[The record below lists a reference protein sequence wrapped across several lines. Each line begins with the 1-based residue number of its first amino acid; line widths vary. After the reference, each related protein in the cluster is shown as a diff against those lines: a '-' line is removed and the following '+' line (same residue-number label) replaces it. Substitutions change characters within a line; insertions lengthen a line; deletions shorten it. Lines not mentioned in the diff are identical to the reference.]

1 MKKQSEVS
9 TFYLQNLQCPI
20 ENRRNVIGFLVISMD
35 FLGLLPLLS
44 IPFFAPLV
52 WAALIPII
60 CIHICALLYI
70 IAPYKFEKSY
80 YLYIGVFG
88 IVNTFV
94 YFLVIQKFLYRHVGV
109 EGSSYF
115 VIGILLM
122 FLLLVSIQIINA
134 KMLYSGTYTKL
145 QNGESKFNVSLII
158 AASSFGYIIAQFL
171 MSYLVTDSA
180 YMIAMITAYSVA
192 SILPAYLSTYIHRF
206 IYIQNNYEK
215 VINSYP
221 DFGKPKTSRKF
232 G

>member
-1 MKKQSEVS
+1 MHGFLRFVAAPEYSL
-9 TFYLQNLQCPI
+9 FCPI
-20 ENRRNVIGFLVISMD
+20 I
-35 FLGLLPLLS
+35 LGCTNS
-44 IPFFAPLV
+44 DYMYPFVGSFF
-52 WAALIPII
+52 
-60 CIHICALLYI
+60 I

-80 YLYIGVFG
+80 YLYLGVFG
-88 IVNTFV
+88 IINTYV
-94 YFLVIQKFLYRHVGV
+94 YFLVIQKFLYIHIYV

-122 FLLLVSIQIINA
+122 LLLLATFQILNV

-145 QNGESKFNVSLII
+145 QNGESKFNVTPIV

-180 YMIAMITAYSVA
+180 YMIAMIIAYSVV

-206 IYIQNNYEK
+206 IYIKNNYEK
-215 VINSYP
+215 VIKSYP

>member
-1 MKKQSEVS
+1 MKKHCEVS
-9 TFYLQNLQCPI
+9 TFYLQNLQFPR
-20 ENRRNVIGFLVISMD
+20 ENRRNVIGFLLICMD
-35 FLGLLPLLS
+35 FVGLLPLLS
-44 IPFFAPLV
+44 IPFFDPLF

-60 CIHICALLYI
+60 CIHLWALFYI

-80 YLYIGVFG
+80 YLYLGVFG

-94 YFLVIQKFLYRHVGV
+94 YFMVIQKFLYRHIGV

-122 FLLLVSIQIINA
+122 ILLLASIQIINV
-134 KMLYSGTYTKL
+134 KMLYSGAYIKL
-145 QNGESKFNVSLII
+145 QKGESKFNVSLIV

-180 YMIAMITAYSVA
+180 YMIAMITAYSVI
-192 SILPAYLSTYIHRF
+192 SIVTAYLSTYIHRF
-206 IYIQNNYEK
+206 IFIKKNYEK
-215 VINSYP
+215 VIKSYP

>member
-1 MKKQSEVS
+1 MKKHSEIA
-9 TFYLQNLQCPI
+9 TFYLQNLQFPR
-20 ENRRNVIGFLVISMD
+20 ENRRNVIGFLVICMD

-44 IPFFAPLV
+44 IPFFAPLF

-60 CIHICALLYI
+60 CIHLWALFYI

-80 YLYIGVFG
+80 YLYLGVFG
-88 IVNTFV
+88 IINTYV
-94 YFLVIQKFLYRHVGV
+94 YFLVIQKFLYIHIYV

-122 FLLLVSIQIINA
+122 LLLLATFQILNV

-145 QNGESKFNVSLII
+145 QNGESKFNVTPIV

-180 YMIAMITAYSVA
+180 YMIAMIIAYSVV

-206 IYIQNNYEK
+206 IYIKNNYEK
-215 VINSYP
+215 VIKSYP

>member
-1 MKKQSEVS
+1 MKKHSEIS
-9 TFYLQNLQCPI
+9 TFYLQNLQFPR
-20 ENRRNVIGFLVISMD
+20 ENRRNVIGFLVIGMD

-44 IPFFAPLV
+44 IPFFAPLF

-60 CIHICALLYI
+60 CIHLWALFYI

-80 YLYIGVFG
+80 YLYLGVFG
-88 IVNTFV
+88 IINTYV
-94 YFLVIQKFLYRHVGV
+94 YFLVIQKFLYIHIHV

-122 FLLLVSIQIINA
+122 LFLLATFQILNV

-145 QNGESKFNVSLII
+145 QNGESKFNVTPIV

-180 YMIAMITAYSVA
+180 YMIAMITAYSAA
-192 SILPAYLSTYIHRF
+192 SILPAYLATYIHRF

-221 DFGKPKTSRKF
+221 DFGKPKTSREF